1 MLKNRKSSIRNE
13 KGSAVI
19 EVIPIIIVIVL
30 FLNFSIGFF
39 GAIHSGILNSI
50 ASRNYAFETF
60 RHRANL
66 TYFRSDKNAAAEV
79 AQLYYSKYNLRFHG
93 IKSENATSGDNW
105 IATGR
110 KIDFLDF
117 AKRAVDAEG
126 TAGDHNTNVR
136 ALDENQRNERV
147 GVNPIWIKSQYGI
160 CLNSA
165 CGV

>member
-1 MLKNRKSSIRNE
+1 MLKNRKPSIRNE

-19 EVIPIIIVIVL
+19 EVIPIVIVIVL

-66 TYFRSDKNAAAEV
+66 NYFRSDKNV
-79 AQLYYSKYNLRFHG
+79 SVDTAQLFYTKYGLRFHG
-93 IKSENATSGDNW
+93 IKSEKSSSGNDW

-117 AKRAVDAEG
+117 AKRAVDIEG
-126 TAGDHNTNVR
+126 SAGDHNTNVR
-136 ALDENQRNERV
+136 SLDENQRNDRV